1 MFIIYDSSTGL
12 VEKICKN
19 EDEYDQYMAVRAAE
33 R

>member
-1 MFIIYDSSTGL
+1 MFIIYDSLSGL

-19 EDEYDQYMAVRAAE
+19 KDEYDQYMATKAAE